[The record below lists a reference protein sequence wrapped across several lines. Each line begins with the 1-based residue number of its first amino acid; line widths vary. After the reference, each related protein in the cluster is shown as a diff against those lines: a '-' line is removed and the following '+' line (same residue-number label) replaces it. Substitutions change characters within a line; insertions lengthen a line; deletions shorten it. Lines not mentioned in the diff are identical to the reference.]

1 MKLDVRYNNH
11 PEDVKSYDTNKLRER
26 FLIEKVF
33 SPDEIL
39 FTYSHH
45 DRIIAGGVMPVNKE
59 VVLPITKA
67 LGTDYF
73 LERREAGIINVGG
86 PGYITLD
93 GKRQDMAARDG
104 LYIGK
109 GVKEVKFGSLD
120 KNNPA
125 KFWVNSAPAHKEL
138 PTVHIPFE
146 KANPRKIGDNKTL
159 NKRTI
164 YQYLNPAVLETC
176 NLQMGL
182 TVLEEGNAWNTMPPH
197 THDRRME
204 VYFYFDLPEDQIV
217 FHLMGEPTETRH
229 IVMSNEQAVISPSW
243 SVHAGFATTNYTFI
257 WGMCG
262 ENQTYDDM
270 DFVELKDIK

>member
-11 PEDVKSYDTNKLRER
+11 PEDVKSYDTSKLRER

-33 SPDEIL
+33 SEDEIL

-45 DRIIAGGVMPVNKE
+45 DRIIAGGVMPVKKE
-59 VVLPITKA
+59 VLLPITKA
-67 LGTDYF
+67 LGTEYF
-73 LERREAGIINVGG
+73 LERREMGIINIGG
-86 PGYITLD
+86 PGYLEMD
-93 GKRQDMAARDG
+93 GTRQDMAARDG
-104 LYIGK
+104 IYIGK
-109 GVKEVKFGSLD
+109 GVKEVKFVSLD
-120 KNNPA
+120 PKNPA

-138 PTVHIPFE
+138 PTVHIPFT
-146 KANPRKIGDNKTL
+146 KANPRKVGDNKTL

-217 FHLMGEPTETRH
+217 FHLMGEPDETRH

-270 DFVELKDIK
+270 DFVDLKDLK

>member
-1 MKLDVRYNNH
+1 
-11 PEDVKSYDTNKLRER
+11 
-26 FLIEKVF
+26 
-33 SPDEIL
+33 
-39 FTYSHH
+39 
-45 DRIIAGGVMPVNKE
+45 MPINKE
-59 VVLPITKA
+59 VVLPITKD
-67 LGTDYF
+67 LGTDFF
-73 LERREAGIINVGG
+73 LERREMGIINIGG
-86 PGYITLD
+86 PGYIVLD
-93 GKRQDMAARDG
+93 GKRQEMAVRDG
-104 LYIGK
+104 IYIGK
-109 GVKEVKFGSLD
+109 GVKEVKFGSSD

-217 FHLMGEPTETRH
+217 FHLMGEPNETRH

-257 WGMCG
+257 WGMRS
-262 ENQTYDDM
+262 E
-270 DFVELKDIK
+270 ERR